1 MRAKH
6 KLTELSIKQ
15 AIKKTNSMANT
26 IKISDG
32 GGMYLQVH
40 PNRSQYWRMNCRING
55 KQITLSFGLWPDVSL
70 AEARLKQEQ
79 SKEKIGKGINPIE
92 EKREQSRLQLEEM
105 LVKESKEDILKN
117 TFKKVSAEWHIRKTP
132 HWTEKHAREVLN
144 SLKHHVYPDLGEK
157 PISTITKQDVIANLR
172 KLEAEGMH
180 ETCYRVRQRLEAI
193 FDYAEIEDHCIGN
206 PSKGL
211 QTIFIK
217 PQPKSH
223 HSLPISELPE
233 LLKKIETDNVTYPS
247 TILAMKFM
255 ILTFVRSSELRF
267 ANWDELDIES
277 KDPLWII
284 PAERMKM
291 RKTHHVPLSNQAV
304 EILREMQKYF
314 DPEGYVFPQVKNP
327 KKPMSENTLL
337 YFSNR
342 LGYAGR
348 NTIHGFRTVAS
359 TVLNESSKWSPDVI
373 ELQLAHQESNKV
385 RKASNR
391 AEHLD
396 ERRKMMEWWSDYID
410 SLIKPADVI
419 YINKKL
425 RRNR

>member
-1 MRAKH
+1 MKPKH

-15 AIKKTNSMANT
+15 AIKKANSIAKT

-32 GGMYLQVH
+32 GGMYLQIH
-40 PNRSQYWRMNCRING
+40 PNGSQYWRMNCRING
-55 KQITLSFGLWPDVSL
+55 KQITLSFGIWPDVSL
-70 AEARLKQEQ
+70 TQARMMQEE
-79 SKEKIGKGINPIE
+79 SKGKIGKGINPIE
-92 EKREQSRLQLEEM
+92 EKREQSRLQSEEM
-105 LVKESKEDILKN
+105 LEKESKEDIQKN
-117 TFKKVSAEWHIRKTP
+117 TFKKVSLEWHKRQSF
-132 HWTEKHAREVLN
+132 HWTEKHASDVLN
-144 SLKHHVYPDLGEK
+144 SLKLHVYSDLGKK

-172 KLEAEGMH
+172 KLEAKGMH

-211 QTIFIK
+211 QSIFIK

-223 HSLPISELPE
+223 NSLPISELPE

-267 ANWDELDIES
+267 ANWDDFDIDCKE
-277 KDPLWII
+277 PLWII

-291 RKTHHVPLSNQAV
+291 RKTHHVPLSQQAV

-348 NTIHGFRTVAS
+348 NTIHGFRTIAS
-359 TVLNESSKWSPDVI
+359 TVLNESNKWSPDVI
-373 ELQLAHQESNKV
+373 ELQLAHQETNKV
-385 RKASNR
+385 RKAYNR

-396 ERRKMMEWWSDYID
+396 ERRKMMVWWSDYID
-410 SLIKPADVI
+410 SLMIPAKVI
-419 YINKKL
+419 DITKK
-425 RRNR
+425 RRRAV

>member
-1 MRAKH
+1 MRPIH

-15 AIKKTNSMANT
+15 AIKKANSSTKT

-32 GGMYLQVH
+32 GGMYLQIH
-40 PNRSQYWRMNCRING
+40 PNGSQYWRMNCRING
-55 KQITLSFGLWPDVSL
+55 KQITLSFGIWPDVSL
-70 AEARLKQEQ
+70 TQARMMQEE
-79 SKEKIGKGINPIE
+79 SKGKIGKGINPIE

-117 TFKKVSAEWHIRKTP
+117 TFKKVSIEWHKRQTL

-144 SLKHHVYPDLGEK
+144 SLKHHIYPDLGEK

-172 KLEAEGMH
+172 KLEAEGMY

-211 QTIFIK
+211 QKIFIK

-233 LLKKIETDNVTYPS
+233 LLNKIETDNVTFPS
-247 TILAMKFM
+247 TVLAMKFM

-267 ANWDELDIES
+267 AVWEEINLDSDE
-277 KDPLWII
+277 PLWVI
-284 PAERMKM
+284 PAERMKVP
-291 RKTHHVPLSNQAV
+291 RTHHVPLSKQAV
-304 EILREMQKYF
+304 EILKKMQHYSG
-314 DPEGYVFPQVKNP
+314 PEGYVFPQVRNP
-327 KKPMSENTLL
+327 EKAMSENTLL

-348 NTIHGFRTVAS
+348 NTIHGFRAVAS
-359 TVLNESSKWSPDVI
+359 TVLNESMKWHPDVI

-385 RKASNR
+385 RKAYNR
-391 AEHLD
+391 AEHLA
-396 ERRKMMEWWSDYID
+396 ERRKMMEWWSDHVYG
-410 SLIKPADVI
+410 LM
-419 YINKKL
+419 
-425 RRNR
+425 RT

>member
-1 MRAKH
+1 MRPIH

-15 AIKKTNSMANT
+15 AIKKANSSTKT

-32 GGMYLQVH
+32 GGMYLQIH
-40 PNRSQYWRMNCRING
+40 PNGSQYWRMNCRING
-55 KQITLSFGLWPDVSL
+55 KQITLSFGIWPDVSL
-70 AEARLKQEQ
+70 AQARMMQEE
-79 SKEKIGKGINPIE
+79 SKGKIGKGINPIE

-117 TFKKVSAEWHIRKTP
+117 TFKKVSIEWHKRQTL

-144 SLKHHVYPDLGEK
+144 SLKHHIYPDLGEK

-211 QTIFIK
+211 PKIFIK

-233 LLKKIETDNVTYPS
+233 LLNKIETDNVTFPS
-247 TILAMKFM
+247 TVLAMKFM

-267 ANWDELDIES
+267 AVWEEINLDSDEQ
-277 KDPLWII
+277 LWVI
-284 PAERMKM
+284 PAERMKVP
-291 RKTHHVPLSNQAV
+291 RTHHVPLSKQAV
-304 EILREMQKYF
+304 EILKKMQHYSG
-314 DPEGYVFPQVKNP
+314 PEGYVFPQVRNP
-327 KKPMSENTLL
+327 EKAMSENTLL

-348 NTIHGFRTVAS
+348 NTIHGFRAVAS
-359 TVLNESSKWSPDVI
+359 TVLNESMKWHPDVI

-385 RKASNR
+385 RKAYNR
-391 AEHLD
+391 AEHLA
-396 ERRKMMEWWSDYID
+396 ERRKMMEWWSDHVYG
-410 SLIKPADVI
+410 LM
-419 YINKKL
+419 
-425 RRNR
+425 RT

>member
-1 MRAKH
+1 MKPKH

-15 AIKKTNSMANT
+15 AIKKANSIAKT

-32 GGMYLQVH
+32 GGMYLQIH
-40 PNRSQYWRMNCRING
+40 PNGSQYWRMNCRING
-55 KQITLSFGLWPDVSL
+55 KQITLSFGIWPDVSL
-70 AEARLKQEQ
+70 TQARMMQEE
-79 SKEKIGKGINPIE
+79 SKGKIGKGINPIE

-105 LVKESKEDILKN
+105 LEKESKEDIQKN
-117 TFKKVSAEWHIRKTP
+117 TFKKVSLEWHKRQSF
-132 HWTEKHAREVLN
+132 HWTEKHASDVLN
-144 SLKHHVYPDLGEK
+144 SLKHHIYPDLGKK

-211 QTIFIK
+211 QKIFIK

-233 LLKKIETDNVTYPS
+233 FLRKIETDKVTSPS
-247 TILAMKFM
+247 TVLAMKFM
-255 ILTFVRSSELRF
+255 ILTFVRSSELRL
-267 ANWDELDIES
+267 ANWDEFDIES
-277 KDPLWII
+277 KEPLWII

-291 RKTHHVPLSNQAV
+291 KKTHHVPLSRQAV
-304 EILREMQKYF
+304 EILVNMQKHF
-314 DPEGYVFPQVKNP
+314 DPEGYVFPQVRTP
-327 KKPMSENTLL
+327 EKPMSENTLL

-385 RKASNR
+385 RKAYNR

-396 ERRKMMEWWSDYID
+396 ERRKMMEWWSNYIE

>member
-1 MRAKH
+1 MGPKH

-15 AIKKTNSMANT
+15 ATKKANSLAKT

-32 GGMYLQVH
+32 GGMYLQVQ
-40 PNRSQYWRMNCRING
+40 PNGSKYWRMNCRING
-55 KQITLSFGLWPDVSL
+55 KQITLSFGLWPDVSI
-70 AEARLKQEQ
+70 AQARMMQED
-79 SKEKIGKGINPIE
+79 SKGKIGKGINPIE
-92 EKREQSRLQLEEM
+92 EKREQSRLQSEEM
-105 LVKESKEDILKN
+105 LEKECKEDIQKN
-117 TFKKVSAEWHIRKTP
+117 TFKKVSLEWHKRQSF
-132 HWTEKHAREVLN
+132 HWTEKHASDVLN
-144 SLKHHVYPDLGEK
+144 SLKHHVYSDLGKK

-172 KLEAEGMH
+172 KIEADGLH

-211 QTIFIK
+211 QKIFIK
-217 PQPKSH
+217 PKPKSH
-223 HSLPISELPE
+223 NSLPISELPE
-233 LLKKIETDNVTYPS
+233 LLKKIESDKVTYPS

-267 ANWDELDIES
+267 ADWDEFDLES

-284 PAERMKM
+284 PGERMKM
-291 RKTHHVPLSNQAV
+291 RETHHVPLSKQAL
-304 EILREMQKYF
+304 EILGEMQKHSG
-314 DPEGYVFPQVKNP
+314 PEGYVFPQVRNP

-348 NTIHGFRTVAS
+348 NTIHGFRAVAS
-359 TVLNESSKWSPDVI
+359 TVLNESMKWHPDVI

-385 RKASNR
+385 RKAYNR
-391 AEHLD
+391 AKHLA
-396 ERRKMMEWWSDYID
+396 ERRKMMEWWSDHVYG
-410 SLIKPADVI
+410 LM
-419 YINKKL
+419 
-425 RRNR
+425 RT

>member
-1 MRAKH
+1 VRPIH

-15 AIKKTNSMANT
+15 AIKKANSSTKT

-32 GGMYLQVH
+32 GGMYLQIH
-40 PNRSQYWRMNCRING
+40 PNGSQYWRMNCRING
-55 KQITLSFGLWPDVSL
+55 KQITLSFGIWPDVSL
-70 AEARLKQEQ
+70 AQARMMQEE
-79 SKEKIGKGINPIE
+79 SKGKIGKGINPIE

-117 TFKKVSAEWHIRKTP
+117 TFKKVSIEWHKRQTL

-144 SLKHHVYPDLGEK
+144 SLKHHIYPDLGEK

-211 QTIFIK
+211 QKIFIK

-233 LLKKIETDNVTYPS
+233 LLNKIETDNVTFPS
-247 TILAMKFM
+247 TVLAMKFM

-267 ANWDELDIES
+267 AVWEEINLDSDE
-277 KDPLWII
+277 PLWVI
-284 PAERMKM
+284 PAERMKVP
-291 RKTHHVPLSNQAV
+291 RTHHVPLSKQAV
-304 EILREMQKYF
+304 EILKKMQHYSG
-314 DPEGYVFPQVKNP
+314 PEGYVFPQVRNP
-327 KKPMSENTLL
+327 EKAMSENTLL

-348 NTIHGFRTVAS
+348 NTIHGFRAVAS
-359 TVLNESSKWSPDVI
+359 TVLNESMKWHPDVI

-385 RKASNR
+385 RKAYNR
-391 AEHLD
+391 AEHLAK
-396 ERRKMMEWWSDYID
+396 RREMMEWWSDHVYG
-410 SLIKPADVI
+410 LM
-419 YINKKL
+419 
-425 RRNR
+425 RT